1 MGRIIKSPEALD
13 PNADNPIFLAGG
25 ISKCPDWQAPVAE
38 RINRE
43 TNATIYNPRRDDFDM
58 NAYEDVSKAQI
69 KWEYHALRMSQV
81 NLFWFPCETLCP
93 ITLFELGGAIHRLH
107 PGGLM
112 VGTHPDY
119 ERRFDI
125 IEQSKLAGS
134 PIRVFD
140 NLDELVSETIIL
152 LRNIDQLLKNG

>member
-1 MGRIIKSPEALD
+1 MGKVIKSPEPLD
-13 PNADNPIFLAGG
+13 FDDQNSIFLAGG
-25 ISKCPDWQAPVAE
+25 ISKCPDWQAGVA
-38 RINRE
+38 NRLADQ
-43 TNATIYNPRRDDFDM
+43 TNAIIYNPRRDDFDM
-58 NAYEDVSKAQI
+58 SAYEDISRQQI
-69 KWEYHALRMSQV
+69 VWEYHALRLSKV

-93 ITLFELGGAIHRLH
+93 ITLFELGAAIPRLH
-107 PGGLM
+107 PGALM

-134 PIRVFD
+134 PIHVFD
-140 NLDELVSETIIL
+140 DLEELVNETVIL